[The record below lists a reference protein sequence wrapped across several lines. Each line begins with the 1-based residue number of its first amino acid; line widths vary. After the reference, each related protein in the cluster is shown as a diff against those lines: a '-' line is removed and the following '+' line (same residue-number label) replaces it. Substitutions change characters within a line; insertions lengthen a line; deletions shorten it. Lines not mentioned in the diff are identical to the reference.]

1 LDPADKQAKAFFG
14 EKWTSDSPT
23 KNSKNKKNK
32 KKHLN

>member
-14 EKWTSDSPT
+14 EKWTTDSPSKT
-23 KNSKNKKNK
+23 SKNKNK